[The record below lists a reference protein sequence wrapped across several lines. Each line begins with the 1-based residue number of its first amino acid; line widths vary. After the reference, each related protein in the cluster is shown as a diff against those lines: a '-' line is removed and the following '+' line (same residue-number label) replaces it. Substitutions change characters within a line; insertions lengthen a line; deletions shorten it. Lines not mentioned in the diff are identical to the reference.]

1 MLEIYA
7 FVTSIQVLYYWDSF
21 LERDKSWQHNQHIDR
36 SLNSEYYKTLSSIT
50 IPQNSL
56 SKASF
61 TVCSVFLKC

>member
-7 FVTSIQVLYYWDSF
+7 FVTSI
-21 LERDKSWQHNQHIDR
+21 HDR

>member
-36 SLNSEYYKTLSSIT
+36 SLNSEY
-50 IPQNSL
+50 
-56 SKASF
+56 
-61 TVCSVFLKC
+61 